1 MIFCPTL
8 TLATT
13 KDEMKAIRDCQRR
26 HAILRVTI
34 LRPWCIAFQEWSPDR
49 RIHWRFRSNATFPGK
64 TEDILDPD
72 PSRSQEDIARKDLD
86 SGTSS
91 ECQTET
97 THSVLRTSMPDA
109 PILGRSEVVE
119 GFRTGSGIWGF
130 LTSTIS
136 GSGGSRR
143 RVRFRRAPV

>member
-8 TLATT
+8 TLATA

-64 TEDILDPD
+64 NRRHIGPGSV
-72 PSRSQEDIARKDLD
+72 PFARGHCPKRS
-86 SGTSS
+86 
-91 ECQTET
+91 
-97 THSVLRTSMPDA
+97 
-109 PILGRSEVVE
+109 
-119 GFRTGSGIWGF
+119 GFRYVLGMSDGDDSFRPANIHAGCSDSRPERGSGR
-130 LTSTIS
+130 IS
-136 GSGGSRR
+136 NRKRNMGLSD
-143 RVRFRRAPV
+143 FDH